1 MTVIPLPA
9 NRPPDRFYR
18 GGTGLAELRGDGA
31 VGEYEPEDWVGS
43 ATTVHGEA
51 PTGLTRLPDGR
62 YLRAAIEA
70 DPQWWLGPDHV
81 AAYGADAMLLV
92 KLLDAGERLPVHA
105 HPDRAFAKAHFAASH
120 GKTEAWFLLTGGS
133 LHLALKEDLSA
144 DELAAVLERQDAEEI
159 LGLMHE
165 VQVNPGDVVL
175 VPAGVLHAIGGGLLL
190 VELQEPED
198 FSLMLEW
205 KGYPIDGPNDGHLG
219 IGYDLALQAMERR
232 ARTRQEIAE
241 LVRPAG
247 FGPSVFPAAAD
258 PYFRLGRERVQGEI
272 QVEAGFAVV
281 IVLSGQVAVTG
292 RDSADGRVTL
302 KRGATA
308 VAPHAAGELS
318 ITGEGEVLICRPPA
332 ATR

>member
-18 GGTGLAELRGDGA
+18 GGTRLAELRGENT

-62 YLRAAIEA
+62 LLREAIET

-105 HPDRAFAKAHFAASH
+105 HPDRAFAKEHFAAAH

-133 LHLALKEDLSA
+133 LHLALKEDLTH
-144 DELAAVLERQDAEEI
+144 DELAGVLERQDADEI

-205 KGYPIDGPNDGHLG
+205 KGYPIDGPKDGHLG

-232 ARTRQEIAE
+232 ARTAEEIGE

-258 PYFRLGRERVQGEI
+258 PYFRLERVQIQGEE
-272 QVEAGFAVV
+272 QVEAGFAVM
-281 IVLSGQVAVTG
+281 IVLTGQVEMPGAQGT
-292 RDSADGRVTL
+292 VTL
-302 KRGATA
+302 ERGATA
-308 VAPHAAGELS
+308 VAPHAAGSL
-318 ITGEGEVLICRPPA
+318 TLVGDAEVLVCRPPA
-332 ATR
+332 P

>member
-1 MTVIPLPA
+1 MIVEVAA
-9 NRPPDRFYR
+9 NRPPERFYR
-18 GGTGLAELRGDGA
+18 GGRSLADLRGEAG

-43 ATTVHGEA
+43 MTCVYGEA
-51 PTGLTRLPDGR
+51 PVGLTRLPDGR
-62 YLRAAIEA
+62 LLKDAIESE
-70 DPQWWLGPDHV
+70 PEWWLGPDHV
-81 AAYGADAMLLV
+81 AAYGADAMVLV

-105 HPDRAFAKAHFAASH
+105 HPDRAFAKAHFAAPH

-133 LHLALKEDLSA
+133 LHLGLKQDLTA
-144 DELAAVLERQDAEEI
+144 DELAGVLERQDAEEI

-175 VPAGVLHAIGGGLLL
+175 VPAGVLHAIGGGLFL

-205 KGYPIDGPNDGHLG
+205 KGYPIDGPKDGHLG

-232 ARTRQEIAE
+232 ARTPQEMAE

-247 FGPSVFPAAAD
+247 YGPSVFPAAAD
-258 PYFRLGRERVQGEI
+258 PYFRLGRERVQSEV

-281 IVLSGQVAVTG
+281 IVLDGQIEVTDASGTTALRQ
-292 RDSADGRVTL
+292 
-302 KRGATA
+302 GATA
-308 VAPHAAGELS
+308 VAPHAAGELTL
-318 ITGEGEVLICRPPA
+318 TGDGEVLICRPPA
-332 ATR
+332 P